1 MAMQVREVMVH
12 VMRMEHPPF
21 RYAVSSVPHVI
32 LSRILEVEQA
42 GVYAHASP
50 HSCNDCAHGCEQRY
64 VREGSVMTM
73 RENMRMQMRMVFY
86 ECVKNNQHRPCGHYG
101 KSCKKHP

>member
-1 MAMQVREVMVH
+1 
-12 VMRMEHPPF
+12 MRMLLHTHAMIV
-21 RYAVSSVPHVI
+21 RMAVDNGMFVKDP
-32 LSRILEVEQA
+32 
-42 GVYAHASP
+42 
-50 HSCNDCAHGCEQRY
+50 
-64 VREGSVMTM
+64 VMTM